1 MPDCVRTCRER
12 LEEGQVGFEGAVRK
26 GEVMLRRVVRCQWDS
41 GCDRITAE
49 QLTSAE
55 IWARSL
61 RMRELTWPTTPS
73 LAIHRMTKPLAS
85 LSNLQ
90 KS

>member
-26 GEVMLRRVVRCQWDS
+26 GKVMLRRVVRCQGDS
-41 GCDRITAE
+41 GSDRIAAE
-49 QLTSAE
+49 KLSTE
-55 IWARSL
+55 IWAQL
-61 RMRELTWPTTPS
+61 IRMQELTWPTTPS
-73 LAIHRMTKPLAS
+73 LATRRMTKPLAS
-85 LSNLQ
+85 LSNLR